1 MSGTLKG
8 VCKRVVE
15 PPCERAS
22 PGFPIHRGMAATARL
37 FFGRVIPAC
46 AVLAAS
52 GVAGLF
58 GLELMRVRAER
69 GIYRQRLADLSDTY
83 SQLADRYNTAVR
95 RTAMTEL
102 VVEGGVLTV
111 VVRSAGGRIADVT
124 TPYDP
129 SAEIYVDY
137 AIIGGRVWIR
147 RIFDAETAPADA
159 MVIDPALANIDWD
172 EEAHELGKAIYRSLD
187 EGRWIV
193 TVAGNGGLGLR
204 RAEPGEE
211 IALGPAPS
219 VAGFDEVQAEASRES
234 ERIDWRDLLARVL
247 GH

>member
-1 MSGTLKG
+1 MPSTTKLILG
-8 VCKRVVE
+8 RVV
-15 PPCERAS
+15 
-22 PGFPIHRGMAATARL
+22 
-37 FFGRVIPAC
+37 PAC

-58 GLELMRVRAER
+58 GLELMRARAER
-69 GIYRQRLADLSDTY
+69 EIYRDRLAVLTETY
-83 SQLADRYNTAVR
+83 DDLADRYNTAVR

-102 VVEGGVLTV
+102 VVENGTLSV
-111 VVRSAGGRIADVT
+111 VVQSAAGRITDIT

-129 SAEIYVDY
+129 ASEIYVDY

-147 RIFDAETAPADA
+147 RIFDEHTAPSEA

-172 EEAHELGKAIYRSLD
+172 ETQNEVGKAIYRSLD

-204 RAEPGEE
+204 KAEPGEE
-211 IALGPAPS
+211 IALGPAP
-219 VAGFDEVQAEASRES
+219 AITDFDEVDAEAARTSGD
-234 ERIDWRDLLARVL
+234 IDWRDLLARVL
-247 GH
+247 GN